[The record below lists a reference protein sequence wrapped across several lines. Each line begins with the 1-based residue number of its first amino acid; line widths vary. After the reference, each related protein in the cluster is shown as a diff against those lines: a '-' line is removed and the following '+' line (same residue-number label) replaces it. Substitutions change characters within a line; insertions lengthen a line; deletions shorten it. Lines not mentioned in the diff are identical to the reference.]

1 MESFREEDTFSAEPG
16 DILYVPPG
24 IAHHG
29 TSLDSECI
37 TLSFGYRSYSANEMM
52 ESLELRSQIQQLT
65 IIMILM
71 V

>member
-1 MESFREEDTFSAEPG
+1 MESFEGGCTWVAEPG

-52 ESLELRSQIQQLT
+52 ESLELKASQNNN
-65 IIMILM
+65 
-71 V
+71 